1 MQDDNWY
8 LRNRS
13 REAIVDMFRV
23 VRHLQLING
32 FKTSSVL
39 RALSTVYRET
49 DGPLV
54 SAHLFYL
61 IREIERDERRGL

>member
-23 VRHLQLING
+23 IRQLQLING
-32 FKTSSVL
+32 FRTSSIL
-39 RALSTVYRET
+39 RAMNTVYRET
-49 DGPLV
+49 DGALV